1 MPLMSADQN
10 TAFNAANSGT
20 SFEADDVGVLV
31 IAVGIVLILTWWTW
45 VAISSY
51 RSLSNPGT
59 SVPDAAG
66 KIVRAAFIVMM
77 VIAVMA
83 L

>member
-10 TAFNAANSGT
+10 TAFYTANSGA
-20 SFEADDVGVLV
+20 SFSATEVGVFV
-31 IAVGIVLILTWWTW
+31 ISVGIGLMLTWCAW
-45 VAISSY
+45 VAVSSY
-51 RSLSNPGT
+51 RGLSNPGA

-66 KIVRAAFIVMM
+66 KVVRAVFIVMM

>member
-1 MPLMSADQN
+1 MPQMSADQN
-10 TAFNAANSGT
+10 TAFSAANSGA
-20 SFEADDVGVLV
+20 SFDAGDVGSFV
-31 IAVGIVLILTWWTW
+31 ISVGIVLMLTWWAW

-51 RSLSNPGT
+51 RALKNPGA

>member
-1 MPLMSADQN
+1 MPLMSVDQN
-10 TAFNAANSGT
+10 AAFDTANSSV
-20 SFEADDVGVLV
+20 SFSAGDTGVFVMSVGV
-31 IAVGIVLILTWWTW
+31 VLMLTWCAW

-51 RSLSNPGT
+51 RALSNPGA

-66 KIVRAAFIVMM
+66 KIVRAVFVVMM